1 LYPADVA
8 PDTPWSSE
16 RGWDPEPAAATEPAA
31 VATAAA
37 ATEEVAAAAAAA
49 DTAGEAASKPPLQ
62 PERVL
67 SDHRPLIVDF
77 SLAHCGDQTEA
88 PKADEEAQ

>member
-1 LYPADVA
+1 MYPADVA

-31 VATAAA
+31 AATAAA
-37 ATEEVAAAAAAA
+37 ATEEVAAAAADA
-49 DTAGEAASKPPLQ
+49 AGEAASKPPLQ